1 MHERYSIHL
10 IITPPT
16 QPNQQ
21 FHPIS
26 FLVLK
31 TIYLATFFYH
41 TLIFVLFFFC
51 DQHLILAPPF
61 IKKHGSGKIFCIFL
75 SFFENLGRKKK
86 KNQDFQDFCLFF
98 SGSLE
103 IFEIFEK
110 SWKKKEKKGKKE
122 KKR

>member
-1 MHERYSIHL
+1 MKILVDVRVSCTHIAKLQSNMGASAKDPPLKLTSML
-10 IITPPT
+10 IG
-16 QPNQQ
+16 
-21 FHPIS
+21 IS
-26 FLVLK
+26 LIKILVFYK
-31 TIYLATFFYH
+31 IFF
-41 TLIFVLFFFC
+41 
-51 DQHLILAPPF
+51 
-61 IKKHGSGKIFCIFL
+61 HGSGKIFCIFL